1 MRVRLRLRVRVRLR
15 LRVRVR
21 LRVRLRLRLRFRV
34 RVRDGLGTGLCCDI
48 AIPNPGWSHQDGC
61 YNKDEHTAG
70 GVERWACA
78 SMVMCTLGMKYI
90 RERKVGK
97 RRQARCFSKAGSVSV
112 RFTDS
117 YIVPRAR
124 TVKYKLTY
132 QVSEGCGWC
141 GRGEFPARLGLA
153 LGLG

>member
-1 MRVRLRLRVRVRLR
+1 MRVRVRLRLRVRVRLR

-48 AIPNPGWSHQDGC
+48 AIPNPGWSHHDGC

-97 RRQARCFSKAGSVSV
+97 VEKTSKMFFKSWECLREIYG
-112 RFTDS
+112 FI
-117 YIVPRAR
+117 YR
-124 TVKYKLTY
+124 TT
-132 QVSEGCGWC
+132 
-141 GRGEFPARLGLA
+141 R
-153 LGLG
+153 

>member
-1 MRVRLRLRVRVRLR
+1 MRVRVRLRRRVRVRLR

-78 SMVMCTLGMKYI
+78 SMVICARCTLGMKYI

-132 QVSEGCGWC
+132 QVSEGCGWWSW
-141 GRGEFPARLGLA
+141 
-153 LGLG
+153 